1 MAKRKRTNNN
11 LQNNTQETKYRA
23 TRALL
28 QSGVVLR
35 CFGRVSSY
43 CSTCDTRRVTVK
55 RHEHHLIWKTD
66 LHDKTKILLNVAVK
80 HP

>member
-1 MAKRKRTNNN
+1 MVKRKRTNNN
-11 LQNNTQETKYRA
+11 IQNNTQETKYRT

-28 QSGVVLR
+28 QSGVVLE
-35 CFGRVSSY
+35 CFGRASSY

-55 RHEHHLIWKTD
+55 RHEHHLRWKTD
-66 LHDKTKILLNVAVK
+66 LHDKTEILLNVAIK